1 MGLTDRLGV
10 PEPPQGC
17 EAVPQDPEEST
28 ELTPAHPA
36 SAASDRESVPLD
48 DRHSRLMRLIATDR
62 CALLDGATGTELIA
76 VHGERPEADEHL
88 WGLNSIL
95 DAAADVKA
103 VHRRY
108 AEIGCDVVCTNTWGL
123 PTALRNG
130 AAHLSEL
137 APSRPVHWM
146 DLARRGVQLARAAAT
161 EAGRGDEVAV
171 AFSINGDAD
180 TPDGRETIRLLAR
193 AFERDRPDFI
203 LLETLSLVRTS
214 TYATVEALLDTGLPV
229 WLSFRRCRHGVCGV
243 YGEHWGGPE
252 GDAFGR
258 AARRF
263 EEMGVSAL
271 AINCI
276 PPDHVTGMLSWL
288 RDFTDLPL
296 GVYPN
301 LGYLSAAGW
310 RHEASIGAERFAELA
325 RQWREEGAQIVGG
338 CCGVGPEHIAAAHAA
353 LRDTKP
359 GHARPAALP
368 DETALPDEAPAEAGN
383 GRPVPRWAD
392 ARNRPLFPLD
402 FPEITVEPGV
412 FVPNQSS
419 FLVWKY
425 LYQEGVGAHQRC
437 ADIGCGSG
445 LLSVQLARNGAAH
458 VHALDNDPEAIRNTL
473 TNAFRNGVADRV
485 SATTQDLFPWVPEER
500 YDVIVASLYQMPID
514 PFELAATHR
523 PVDYWGRNLIDHLIR
538 LLPDALADDGVA
550 YVMQL
555 SVIGEQRTVQLV
567 ESVGYRSR
575 VVDFT
580 LFEFPEP
587 FLAKHE
593 QIARVEETSD
603 AYHLRLGDQ
612 EVMGAYLL
620 EITRR
625 QEA

>member
-1 MGLTDRLGV
+1 MAGPSRGTTSDRDPGV
-10 PEPPQGC
+10 PE
-17 EAVPQDPEEST
+17 
-28 ELTPAHPA
+28 
-36 SAASDRESVPLD
+36 
-48 DRHSRLMRLIATDR
+48 DRHARLMRLIATDR
-62 CALLDGATGTELIA
+62 CLLLDGATGTELIA
-76 VHGERPEADEHL
+76 VHGERPESDEHL
-88 WGLNSIL
+88 WGLTAIL

-103 VHRRY
+103 IHRRY
-108 AEIGCDVVCTNTWGL
+108 AEAGCDVVCTNTWGL

-130 AAHLSEL
+130 AAHLSESTS

-146 DLARRGVQLARAAAT
+146 DVARRGVQLARMAT
-161 EAGRGDEVAV
+161 AEAGRADEVAV
-171 AFSINGDAD
+171 AFSINGDVD

-193 AFERDRPDFI
+193 AFEHDRPDVI
-203 LLETLSLVRTS
+203 LLETLSLIRSS

-310 RHEASIGAERFAELA
+310 RHEASIGAARFAELA
-325 RQWREEGAQIVGG
+325 LQWREEGAQIVGG
-338 CCGVGPEHIAAAHAA
+338 CCGVGPEHIIAAHGA
-353 LRDTKP
+353 LEGTKP

-368 DETALPDEAPAEAGN
+368 DETSLASDGTPAASNVGALPRWTDAR
-383 GRPVPRWAD
+383 GRPM
-392 ARNRPLFPLD
+392 FPLG

-437 ADIGCGSG
+437 VDIGCGSG

-458 VHALDNDPEAIRNTL
+458 VHALDNDPAAIRNTL

-550 YVMQL
+550 YLMQL
-555 SVIGEQRTVQLV
+555 SLIGEKRTVQLV
-567 ESVGYRSR
+567 ESMGYRSR

-587 FLAKHE
+587 FFDKRE
-593 QIARVEETSD
+593 QIARVVAGSD
-603 AYHLRLGDQ
+603 AYHLKLGDQ
-612 EVMGAYLL
+612 DVMGAYLL
-620 EITRR
+620 EITRG